1 MVDVTCEKTIKTQII
16 ININKLIIRD
26 KIIVVFIINEI

>member
-26 KIIVVFIINEI
+26 KIIIVFIINEI